1 MTIEEVLAKN
11 EKQIFDR
18 KSIQIK
24 PVDLSDTICAFANAD
39 GGTIAIGISDKHR
52 RIEGVDYHEEQLNE
66 ILRTPIDFCNPTVPI
81 TTEMVECVKYE
92 GKPDHVLLMHIEASP
107 LLHANQADEAFLRV
121 GDKSK
126 ELEAIGL
133 PHPVFNNSTFIL
145 KTTVMS
151 ADRDQRNAGNA
162 RIESENA
169 RIGEENARIK
179 TSNPWIDAKNAWI
192 EHIRSL
198 HEKGMMTAI
207 TSTAIIAVLEDLREN
222 QVIGTQDVQ
231 KILDCK
237 ETKALRIIT
246 EMKKAEVIVA
256 VTGQGKG
263 RYILN
268 DKS

>member
-1 MTIEEVLAKN
+1 M
-11 EKQIFDR
+11 
-18 KSIQIK
+18 
-24 PVDLSDTICAFANAD
+24 DLSDTICAFANAD

-81 TTEMVECVKYE
+81 TTEMMKCVNYE

-126 ELEAIGL
+126 ELEAIG
-133 PHPVFNNSTFIL
+133 
-145 KTTVMS
+145 
-151 ADRDQRNAGNA
+151 
-162 RIESENA
+162 
-169 RIGEENARIK
+169 
-179 TSNPWIDAKNAWI
+179 
-192 EHIRSL
+192 L